1 MYSLLNSVALLSEL
15 EHYVRAMSSILVG
28 LFQKKIMVI
37 DPDERPVRILFNTT
51 KILLEISNGVRY
63 RGGQS
68 VI

>member
-1 MYSLLNSVALLSEL
+1 MYSLLNYVALLCEL

-37 DPDERPVRILFNTT
+37 DPDQRLVRIFINTT
-51 KILLEISNGVRY
+51 KLLLEISNGVRY